1 VSDRFSTAAPEGTAP
16 HTDVGAYAIGAL
28 DEYETAAFEEHLIDC
43 DECAAELES
52 LMPVVDVLSR
62 VDPPSYVAAEQT
74 HREGRVLQRM
84 MGTVG
89 KERKRA
95 RRRQLVSSAFALGI
109 VAVVASLSLF
119 AGGQWFGGDGT
130 GGTVAIP
137 SQNGQLP
144 PDPDGPGIGGPDGG
158 EQYRA
163 TDPRTGVQ
171 LIVDFQEKDWGTQI
185 NFMVSNLTGPKEC
198 RLVMVKTDGTSE
210 TVSGWVVPEKGYG
223 TAANP
228 NPLEL
233 TAQTAV
239 KRAAIAHVQV
249 QLVDADGKA
258 GASLVTAP
266 D

>member
-1 VSDRFSTAAPEGTAP
+1 MSDRFSTAAPEGSAP

-28 DEYETAAFEEHLIDC
+28 DEYETAQFEEHLIDC

-62 VDPPSYVAAEQT
+62 VDPPSYVVAEQT

-95 RRRQLVSSAFALGI
+95 RRRQLVTSGFALAI
-109 VAVVASLSLF
+109 VLVVASLSLF
-119 AGGQWFGGDGT
+119 AGGQWFGDGV
-130 GGTVAIP
+130 GSPVAIP
-137 SQNGQLP
+137 SQDAQLP
-144 PDPDGPGIGGPDGG
+144 PDPDGPGVGGPDGG
-158 EQYRA
+158 DQFRA

-171 LIVDFQEKDWGTQI
+171 LLVDFQGKDWGTQV
-185 NFMVSNLTGPKEC
+185 NFMVSNVTGPQKC
-198 RLVMVKTDGTSE
+198 RLVLVKTDGTSE
-210 TVSGWVVPEKGYG
+210 VVSTWVVPEKGYG

-233 TAQTAV
+233 TAQSAV
-239 KRAAIAHVQV
+239 TRSDIAHAQV
-249 QLVDADGKA
+249 QLIGADGKP
-258 GASLVTAP
+258 GATLVTAP